1 MYYFKLFL
9 LLGAVVFLSSVK
21 ADAQPADCW
30 DLNPCSEPW
39 TWDNHSFSN
48 QGMAANAVYRTR
60 NCNGNIQLI
69 INWDSTTVADPG
81 FYLSEQYEEHDFE
94 GLREALYLHLILDA
108 IQRLNLTIP
117 NCSEDTL
124 TMTTIYESR
133 CGVWVKCSY
142 EIETDADIRHDTGY
156 TGDCPLPWDNNGTN
170 YIDVW
175 KWQPCG
181 DICCIKTFSLCYGS
195 NPIGGGNTLRIS
207 NVNWSPAPGAVCS
220 EEGNFRRWEDN
231 TVIPCE
237 DGCKGSGN

>member
-9 LLGAVVFLSSVK
+9 LLGVLVFLSSIK

-39 TWDNHSFSN
+39 T
-48 QGMAANAVYRTR
+48 
-60 NCNGNIQLI
+60 
-69 INWDSTTVADPG
+69 
-81 FYLSEQYEEHDFE
+81 
-94 GLREALYLHLILDA
+94 
-108 IQRLNLTIP
+108 
-117 NCSEDTL
+117 
-124 TMTTIYESR
+124 
-133 CGVWVKCSY
+133 
-142 EIETDADIRHDTGY
+142 
-156 TGDCPLPWDNNGTN
+156 WDNNGTN

-195 NPIGGGNTLRIS
+195 NPIGGSVNTLRIS